1 MLRSPGRGQVLGSQ
15 VSNRMF
21 LILLVQ
27 RLGWVFETQER
38 KKEKREFKNG
48 HISRFFCF
56 SSKPSNLVGKVLQKK
71 TSRCWPQLH
80 FMNDVSCR
88 DFKVFFLEKRSW
100 KSFSIQCS
108 NSGIND
114 STLQTQSN
122 VSWIANKTEIMIFLN
137 SDLEISLLES
147 GREIGPATGVTLMR
161 KKVSKTLIF

>member
-1 MLRSPGRGQVLGSQ
+1 
-15 VSNRMF
+15 
-21 LILLVQ
+21 
-27 RLGWVFETQER
+27 
-38 KKEKREFKNG
+38 
-48 HISRFFCF
+48 
-56 SSKPSNLVGKVLQKK
+56 
-71 TSRCWPQLH
+71 
-80 FMNDVSCR
+80 MNDVSCR